1 MDIDNNLELKY
12 LTNTCYRN
20 SRKQETLTLNKEFE
34 KYKDR
39 ILDLTSL
46 LSKQHEINLTINK
59 AFIEYS
65 NTCISY
71 LKDIDL
77 NDLIQED
84 YTDYKEKRKLT
95 KVEPLDEDINKTIFN
110 QEKNKKVLEK
120 FVQIKKTNE
129 DIFIPQKKK

>member
-1 MDIDNNLELKY
+1 MDINNNLELKY
-12 LTNTCYRN
+12 LTNTYYRN
-20 SRKQETLTLNKEFE
+20 SRKQEALTLNKEFE
-34 KYKDR
+34 TYKDR

-46 LSKQHEINLTINK
+46 LTKQHQINQTLNK

-71 LKDIDL
+71 LKDVDL

-95 KVEPLDEDINKTIFN
+95 KVEPLDQDINKTIFN
-110 QEKNKKVLEK
+110 QEKDKNILEK
-120 FVQIKKTNE
+120 FVQIKKKDQ
-129 DIFIPQKKK
+129 DIFIPLKKK

>member
-12 LTNTCYRN
+12 LTNSYYRN
-20 SRKQETLTLNKEFE
+20 SRKQEALTLNKEFE
-34 KYKDR
+34 TYKDR

-46 LSKQHEINLTINK
+46 LSKQHQINQTLNK

-65 NTCISY
+65 NICISY
-71 LKDIDL
+71 LKDVDL

-95 KVEPLDEDINKTIFN
+95 KVEPLDQDINKTIFN
-110 QEKNKKVLEK
+110 QEKDKNVLEK
-120 FVQIKKTNE
+120 FVQIKKKDE
-129 DIFIPQKKK
+129 DIFIPLKKK

>member
-12 LTNTCYRN
+12 LTNTHYRN
-20 SRKQETLTLNKEFE
+20 SRKQEILTLNKEFE

-46 LSKQHEINLTINK
+46 LTKQHQINQTLNK

-65 NTCISY
+65 NVCISY
-71 LKDIDL
+71 LKDVDL

-95 KVEPLDEDINKTIFN
+95 KVEPLDQDINKTIFN
-110 QEKNKKVLEK
+110 QEKDKNLLEK
-120 FVQIKKTNE
+120 FVQIKKKEE
-129 DIFIPQKKK
+129 DIFIPLKKK

>member
-12 LTNTCYRN
+12 LTNTYYRN
-20 SRKQETLTLNKEFE
+20 SRKQEALTLNKEFE
-34 KYKDR
+34 TYKDR

-46 LSKQHEINLTINK
+46 LTKQHQINQTLNK

-65 NTCISY
+65 NICISY
-71 LKDIDL
+71 LKDVDL

-110 QEKNKKVLEK
+110 QEKNKNVLEK
-120 FVQIKKTNE
+120 FVQIKKKNE

>member
-12 LTNTCYRN
+12 LTNTYYRN
-20 SRKQETLTLNKEFE
+20 SRKQEALTLNKEFE
-34 KYKDR
+34 TYKDR

-46 LSKQHEINLTINK
+46 LTKQHQINQTLNK

-65 NTCISY
+65 NICISY
-71 LKDIDL
+71 LKDVDL

-95 KVEPLDEDINKTIFN
+95 KVEPLDQDINKTIFN
-110 QEKNKKVLEK
+110 QEKDKNVLEK
-120 FVQIKKTNE
+120 FVQIKKKDE
-129 DIFIPQKKK
+129 DIFIPLKKK

>member
-1 MDIDNNLELKY
+1 
-12 LTNTCYRN
+12 
-20 SRKQETLTLNKEFE
+20 
-34 KYKDR
+34 
-39 ILDLTSL
+39 
-46 LSKQHEINLTINK
+46 
-59 AFIEYS
+59 
-65 NTCISY
+65 
-71 LKDIDL
+71 DL

-110 QEKNKKVLEK
+110 QEKNKNVLEK

>member
-12 LTNTCYRN
+12 LTNTYYRN
-20 SRKQETLTLNKEFE
+20 SRKQEALTLNKEFE
-34 KYKDR
+34 TYKDR

-46 LSKQHEINLTINK
+46 LSKQHQINQTLNK

-65 NTCISY
+65 NICISY
-71 LKDIDL
+71 LKDVDL

-95 KVEPLDEDINKTIFN
+95 KVEPLDQDINKTIFN
-110 QEKNKKVLEK
+110 QEKDKNVLEK
-120 FVQIKKTNE
+120 FVQIKKKDE
-129 DIFIPQKKK
+129 DIFIPLKKK

>member
-46 LSKQHEINLTINK
+46 LSKQH
-59 AFIEYS
+59 
-65 NTCISY
+65 
-71 LKDIDL
+71 
-77 NDLIQED
+77 
-84 YTDYKEKRKLT
+84 
-95 KVEPLDEDINKTIFN
+95 
-110 QEKNKKVLEK
+110 
-120 FVQIKKTNE
+120 
-129 DIFIPQKKK
+129 

>member
-12 LTNTCYRN
+12 LTNTYYRN
-20 SRKQETLTLNKEFE
+20 SRKQEALTLNKEFE
-34 KYKDR
+34 TYKDR

-46 LSKQHEINLTINK
+46 LSKQHQINQTLNK

-65 NTCISY
+65 NICISY
-71 LKDIDL
+71 LKDVDL

-95 KVEPLDEDINKTIFN
+95 KVEPLDQDINKTIFN
-110 QEKNKKVLEK
+110 QEKDKNVLEK
-120 FVQIKKTNE
+120 FIQIKKKNE
-129 DIFIPQKKK
+129 DIFIPLKKK